1 MVNLEYKGFLGSLN
15 FHSDACY
22 YFGNLQLKR
31 DKVMYQAASIAE
43 LENSFKNSV
52 DNYLADCAAFGIEP
66 G

>member
-1 MVNLEYKGFLGSLN
+1 MAEFSYKGFTGSLD

-22 YFGNLQLKR
+22 FFGNVELKR
-31 DKVMYQAASIAE
+31 DRVSYKAAT
-43 LENSFKNSV
+43 LEQLEKNFKNSV